1 MKIKGSRKILI
12 AVIMEAIVVFSAI
25 GYFGYKAYEAYK
37 IQKVAEEKQLRDMI
51 PFLKGLKIHIE
62 KQWNPGTG

>member
-12 AVIMEAIVVFSAI
+12 AVIIEAVVVFSAI
-25 GYFGYKAYEAYK
+25 ACFGYKAYIDYR
-37 IQKVAEEKQLRDMI
+37 IQKAAEEKQLQDMI

-62 KQWNPGTG
+62 KQWYPNGA